1 MSFAEGLAY
10 PRRGRRKSIAHGEVV
25 AWAPIAGDG
34 RRGPIQRS
42 AEEDEQA
49 LAGPAKCQLVGRAWQ
64 PLGANDIEVMV
75 RCDAPHRDPA
85 IRLHDTNSE
94 FFMDH
99 PPQEKT
105 LHVSLDTAVEL
116 SFDYLKQLGTV
127 AMTAAGGLIALVQFV
142 DGDKKFFIKI
152 MLAAGL
158 MFLSALLAF
167 FVQFSLMD
175 RIRQSHEILRK
186 RERTDYPHA
195 GAKKLERLF
204 EGLALW
210 LLSISMGIALQALI
224 GIGMPS

>member
-1 MSFAEGLAY
+1 M
-10 PRRGRRKSIAHGEVV
+10 
-25 AWAPIAGDG
+25 
-34 RRGPIQRS
+34 
-42 AEEDEQA
+42 EQ
-49 LAGPAKCQLVGRAWQ
+49 
-64 PLGANDIEVMV
+64 
-75 RCDAPHRDPA
+75 
-85 IRLHDTNSE
+85 
-94 FFMDH
+94 
-99 PPQEKT
+99 PPQENIP
-105 LHVSLDTAVEL
+105 HVSLDTAVEL

-152 MLAAGL
+152 MAAAGL

-175 RIRQSHEILRK
+175 RIRQGHEILRK
-186 RERTDYPHA
+186 RERADYPHA

-224 GIGMPS
+224 GFGMPT